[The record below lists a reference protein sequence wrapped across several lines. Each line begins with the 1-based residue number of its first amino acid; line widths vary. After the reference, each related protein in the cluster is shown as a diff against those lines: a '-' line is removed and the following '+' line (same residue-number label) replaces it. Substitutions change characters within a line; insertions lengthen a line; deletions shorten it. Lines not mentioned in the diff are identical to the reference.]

1 MSGLAYLM
9 LGELAGRRPDRWERK
24 AFRTVN
30 HNGGH
35 LSVLRIPQQLGTP
48 WVLPGTAAVAFLTSR
63 PFLVVTAGLAV
74 PVEKTLEVVTK
85 KWWQRLRP
93 AKAGDQV
100 RLRDD
105 APTTGPSYPSGHAA
119 LATAVVVLTQPY
131 LPAPVTGVLA
141 AAAGGTT
148 ITRVHQ
154 GAHYPLDAVGGVLLG
169 LAVGCGL
176 TAAFGL
182 PRRDLRWWTR

>member
-1 MSGLAYLM
+1 M
-9 LGELAGRRPDRWERK
+9 LGELAGRRPDGWERK
-24 AFRTVN
+24 AFEQVN
-30 HNGGH
+30 QNGGH
-35 LSVLRIPQQLGTP
+35 LRLLRLPQQLGTP
-48 WVLPGTAAVAFLTSR
+48 WVLPGIAAVAFWTSR
-63 PFLVVTAGLAV
+63 PFLAVSAGVAV
-74 PVEKTLEVVTK
+74 PVEKTLEVLTK

-93 AKAGDQV
+93 ASTEDDV

-141 AAAGGTT
+141 VAAGGTT

-169 LAVGCGL
+169 LTVGGGL
-176 TAAFGL
+176 NAAFGL
-182 PRRDLRWWTR
+182 PGTGLRWWTRRWTR